1 MSDPAAAAN
10 PSGAAQPNI
19 DCDYANRIGRCI
31 GESRSPMSVLQK
43 NQRSHVIISKEIRE
57 FCDTAALKPNGIKS
71 SPGGARG
78 PACGTCEGG
87 SSRETADCLS
97 HARGAACAPRA

>member
-19 DCDYANRIGRCI
+19 DCDYANRIGRCN

-43 NQRSHVIISKEIRE
+43 NQRSHVIISEEIRE
-57 FCDTAALKPNGIKS
+57 FCDTVLLERIAIACTDESKIQTKGSK
-71 SPGGARG
+71 G
-78 PACGTCEGG
+78 PFDPLCF
-87 SSRETADCLS
+87 SRTPIRE
-97 HARGAACAPRA
+97 PI